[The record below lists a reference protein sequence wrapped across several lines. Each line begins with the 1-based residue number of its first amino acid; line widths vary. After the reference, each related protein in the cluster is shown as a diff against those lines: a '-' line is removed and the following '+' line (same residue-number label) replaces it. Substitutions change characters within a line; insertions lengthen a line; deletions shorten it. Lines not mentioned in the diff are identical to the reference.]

1 MYCYAG
7 CKTGKRKDSRNYM
20 EGPSLFPFARQLLFP
35 YSGENPLSLLQGVRV
50 VLAWM
55 LVFPLP
61 CSLFIGV
68 VLLLGGGAQGAING
82 FTFAFLSG
90 ACVFG
95 LLGLLIVV
103 LSNRAARI
111 RQAWKAQNGRS

>member
-1 MYCYAG
+1 
-7 CKTGKRKDSRNYM
+7 M
-20 EGPSLFPFARQLLFP
+20 ESPSLFPFARRLLFP
-35 YSGENPLSLLQGVRV
+35 YSGEHPLSLLQGVRI

-61 CSLFIGV
+61 CSLFVGV
-68 VLLLGGGAQGAING
+68 VLLLGSGTQEAINA
-82 FTFAFLSG
+82 FLFAFLSG
-90 ACVFG
+90 ASVFG